1 MDNIDWRTSMTRS
14 RFVSSWLALLA
25 GCAVCIAALAQ
36 GEAPAPVLKGSQVT
50 ESALIDAL
58 SIGNAQPGAEG
69 RTRGFRPAN
78 GPAATSG
85 KPAKAGPGKA
95 SLLITFATDSAQLT
109 PGASQALDVVAKALE
124 SDQLAGL
131 SFTVEG
137 HADPRGSE
145 AHNLAL
151 SKARADSVIDYLVT
165 HHGVLRERLDAVGKG
180 SSELMDPAHPDAPEN
195 RRVTIVTRRD

>member
-1 MDNIDWRTSMTRS
+1 MMRS
-14 RFVSSWLALLA
+14 QFVSSCLALVA
-25 GCAVCIAALAQ
+25 GCAIGASAFAQ
-36 GEAPAPVLKGSQVT
+36 AEAPASAPVLKGSQVT

-58 SIGNAQPGAEG
+58 SVGNPEAGGLG

-78 GPAATSG
+78 GPAAASG
-85 KPAKAGPGKA
+85 HVPKAGPGKA
-95 SLLITFATDSAQLT
+95 SLLITFGTDSAQLT
-109 PGASQALDVVAKALE
+109 ASASQALDVVAKALE

-145 AHNLAL
+145 AHNLEL
-151 SKARADSVIDYLVT
+151 SKARAESVIDYLVA
-165 HHGVLRERLDAVGKG
+165 HHGVLRERLEAVGKG
-180 SSELMDPAHPDAPEN
+180 SSELMDKAHPDAPEN